1 MKKFLSSIKITKQ
14 DVLIGV
20 TAVLG
25 MILTKCADDY
35 RAEKEEAERQEET
48 RLLVQE
54 EVAKQLAER

>member
-35 RAEKEEAERQEET
+35 RAEKEEADP
-48 RLLVQE
+48 L
-54 EVAKQLAER
+54 